1 MSWTSLEVR
10 QLLYSNRDNKLG
22 GCTDQVDPSGSRVP
36 PPPFSSSLEDRRRGG
51 VGSDVQPAAS
61 CHHILPEVELLCPS
75 PDGSFSHC
83 VLLGLWPMGCQLL
96 PHERP
101 VKWPKKYLSHPRD
114 AAEGSQGRGLRSGAA
129 RGSRGPLAALSA
141 RPHTVSMDLSVCSQN
156 TKISNN
162 ALLASPSNICVLRNL
177 LSSPPPPPK
186 LSWPQSSCHAGR
198 L

>member
-1 MSWTSLEVR
+1 MEVARTGWTPQGAES
-10 QLLYSNRDNKLG
+10 
-22 GCTDQVDPSGSRVP
+22 P
-36 PPPFSSSLEDRRRGG
+36 PISSSLEDRRRCGG
-51 VGSDVQPAAS
+51 QRRAA
-61 CHHILPEVELLCPS
+61 CGLLPPRLARSGAALPLSRWEP
-75 PDGSFSHC
+75 FSHC

-101 VKWPKKYLSHPRD
+101 VKWPEKYLSHPRD
-114 AAEGSQGRGLRSGAA
+114 AAKGSQGRGLGFGAT
-129 RGSRGPLAALSA
+129 RGCRGPLAALFV

-177 LSSPPPPPK
+177 WSSPPPPPK
-186 LSWPQSSCHAGR
+186 LSWPQSSCNAGW